1 MRRLVVDSVIAVLLK
16 LLARVRAVGV
26 SRIPR
31 TGPLIL
37 AINHINFLEI
47 PLLYTLLRPRRVL
60 GMTKAETWHNPAF
73 RILAN
78 LWEAIPLRRGVAD
91 TRAFNRAAAELRR
104 GAIVGIAPEGTR
116 SRHGRLQKA
125 NAGIITLAARTG
137 APILPVAHYGGEE
150 VFRSFR
156 RFRRAR
162 VTVRVGKPVVVA
174 EGGTLTRVQREAYLN
189 EVMTALARLMPP
201 EYRGYYADSVGS

>member
-1 MRRLVVDSVIAVLLK
+1 MRRAVVDTVIAVLLK
-16 LLARVRAVGV
+16 LLVRVRAVGV
-26 SRIPR
+26 DRVPR

-60 GMTKAETWHNPAF
+60 GMAKAETWHNPAL

-78 LWEAIPLRRGVAD
+78 LWEAIPLHRGVAD
-91 TRAFNRAAAELRR
+91 TRAFNRAAEELRR
-104 GAIVGIAPEGTR
+104 GGIVGVAPEGTR
-116 SRHGRLQKA
+116 SRHGRLQRA
-125 NAGIITLAARTG
+125 NAGIVTLAARTG

-156 RFRRAR
+156 HFRRAR
-162 VTVRVGKPVVVA
+162 VTVRVGKPIVVA
-174 EGGTLTRVQREAYLN
+174 QTDGLTRAQREHYLT
-189 EVMTALARLMPP
+189 EVMTALARLLPP
-201 EYRGYYADSVGS
+201 EYRGYYADCVGP